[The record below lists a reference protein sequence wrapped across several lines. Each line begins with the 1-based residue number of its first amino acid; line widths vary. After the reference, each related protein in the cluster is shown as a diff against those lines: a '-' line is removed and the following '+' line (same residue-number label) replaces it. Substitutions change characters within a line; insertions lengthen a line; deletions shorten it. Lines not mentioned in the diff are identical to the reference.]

1 MHGDS
6 LDTKGRTF
14 AVPLIDPNE
23 VIASVAVARGKN
35 QIASVGGVTVG
46 ASGASAPG
54 SESYTPKIKEPTL

>member
-1 MHGDS
+1 
-6 LDTKGRTF
+6 
-14 AVPLIDPNE
+14 VPLIDPNE

-54 SESYTPKIKEPTL
+54 SESYTPKIKESTLCRKKV